1 MRVKIIASLGPST
14 LSEDLIRKLAE
25 EGVAGFRINFAH
37 SDVNQWK
44 FFVEAVRAAEEKIRK
59 PLTII
64 GDLVGSSIRI
74 GIIDRVLTLKKGES
88 AYIVLK
94 DKASAENKEIP
105 LPKKEIYESL
115 ELGDIIVMDDG
126 RVKLKVVDVESSHIE
141 VSALT
146 DAVIKS
152 KKGFTVMNK
161 EFDIPPITDRDLENI
176 DFAIKHDLDYVGLS
190 YVRKRKDIEL
200 LRDILMRKN
209 SDLGIIAKIET
220 KSAVRN
226 IKSIAESADVV
237 LVARGDLG
245 MNFGLEEV
253 PHLQRL
259 IVRHT
264 LESGKPVIVATQLLE
279 SLIERPVPT
288 RAEVVDVT
296 VAVSEGVDALMLT
309 GETAIGKYPIE
320 AIKWLKRIVS
330 VAEERAGIYTHRKVV
345 SLKARYAKGVAELTE
360 DLNAKLIIYS
370 IRGVTARLISLLR
383 PSVPFFVGS
392 PSNKQLRKLNILW
405 GIRPLQVPAESY
417 EEGLEKTYEILRI
430 KGAIEVGDLI
440 VLTYGLRR
448 EEQVIKI
455 RKVTT

>member
-1 MRVKIIASLGPST
+1 MRVKIIVSMGPST
-14 LSEDLIRKLAE
+14 RSEDLIHKLAE

-37 SDVNQWK
+37 GNEVQWK
-44 FFVEAVRAAEEKIRK
+44 FFVEAVRSAEEKVKR

-74 GIIDRVLTLKKGES
+74 GILDKPLVLKKGES
-88 AYIVLK
+88 AYIVPK
-94 DKASAENKEIP
+94 DKASAESKEIP
-105 LPKKEIYESL
+105 LPKREIFDSL

-126 RVKLKVVDVESSHIE
+126 RVKLKVADVSSTQIE

-146 DAVIKS
+146 DAIINS
-152 KKGFTVMNK
+152 RKGFTVMNK
-161 EFDIPPITDRDLENI
+161 EFDIPPITERDLENI
-176 DFAIKHDLDYVGLS
+176 DFAIKHDFDYIGLS
-190 YVRKRKDIEL
+190 YVRRRKDIEL
-200 LRDILMRKN
+200 LRDILRRKDA
-209 SDLGIIAKIET
+209 DLGIIAKIET

-226 IKSIAESADVV
+226 VKSIAESADVV

-245 MNFGLEEV
+245 MNFGLEEI

-259 IVRHT
+259 IVRST

-279 SLIERPVPT
+279 SLIEKPVPT

-309 GETAIGKYPIE
+309 GETAVGKYPLE
-320 AIKWLKRIVS
+320 AIRWLKRIVTA
-330 VAEERAGIYTHRKVV
+330 AEEKVEIYTNRRVL
-345 SLKARYAKGVAELTE
+345 SLKARYAKGVAELAE

-405 GIRPLQVPAESY
+405 GIKPLHVPANSY
-417 EEGLEKTYEILRI
+417 EEGLEKTYETLRI
-430 KGAIEVGDLI
+430 KGAVEVGDLV
-440 VLTYGLRR
+440 VLTYGLRSD
-448 EEQVIKI
+448 EQVIKI
-455 RKVTT
+455 RKVTS

>member
-14 LSEDLIRKLAE
+14 LSEDIIRKLAE
-25 EGVAGFRINFAH
+25 EGVSGFRINFAH
-37 SDVNQWK
+37 GDIGQWK
-44 FFVEAVRAAEEKIRK
+44 FFVEAVRRTEEKVK
-59 PLTII
+59 NSLTLI
-64 GDLVGSSIRI
+64 GDLVGSSIRT
-74 GIIDRVLTLKKGES
+74 GVIDKPLTLKKGES

-105 LPKKEIYESL
+105 LPRKEIYESL

-126 RVKLKVVDVESSHIE
+126 RVKLKVVDVGSSNIE

-152 KKGFTVMNK
+152 RKGFTVMNK
-161 EFDIPPITDRDLENI
+161 EFNIPPITDQDLESI
-176 DFAIKHDLDYVGLS
+176 DFAIKEGLDYVGLS
-190 YVRKRKDIEL
+190 YVRRRKDVEL
-200 LRDILMRKN
+200 LRDILRRKN
-209 SDLGIIAKIET
+209 SDIGIIAKIET

-226 IKSIAESADVV
+226 IKSIAESADAV

-253 PHLQRL
+253 PHLQR
-259 IVRHT
+259 
-264 LESGKPVIVATQLLE
+264 
-279 SLIERPVPT
+279 LIERPVPT

-309 GETAIGKYPIE
+309 GETAVGKYPTE

-330 VAEERAGIYTHRKVV
+330 VAEERAGIYTHRKVI
-345 SLKARYAKGVAELTE
+345 SLKARYAKGVAELAE
-360 DLNAKLIIYS
+360 DLNAKLVIYS

-392 PSNKQLRKLNILW
+392 PSIKQLRKLNILW
-405 GIRPLQVPAESY
+405 GIKPLQVPAENY

-430 KGAIEVGDLI
+430 KGAIEVGDLV

-455 RKVTT
+455 RKVTA